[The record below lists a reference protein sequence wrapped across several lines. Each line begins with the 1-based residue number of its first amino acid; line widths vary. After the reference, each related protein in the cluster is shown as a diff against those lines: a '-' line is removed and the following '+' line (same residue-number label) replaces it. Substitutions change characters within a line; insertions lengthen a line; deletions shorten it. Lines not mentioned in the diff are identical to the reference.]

1 VVQRS
6 AMKSWDTGKPLAA
19 LLWKDK
25 DVRATLSK
33 KEFDALF
40 NIDYYLKNIDGII
53 DRVFARKGG
62 KA

>member
-1 VVQRS
+1 
-6 AMKSWDTGKPLAA
+6 
-19 LLWKDK
+19 
-25 DVRATLSK
+25 VRAALSK

-40 NIDYYLKNIDGII
+40 GIDYYLKNIDGII

>member
-1 VVQRS
+1 
-6 AMKSWDTGKPLAA
+6 MKSWKTGRPLAT

-25 DVRATLSK
+25 DVRAALSK

-40 NIDYYLKNIDGII
+40 GIDYYLKNIDGII